1 MTCIFNAQDK
11 EDNEGKTWKIPLLG
25 RSKQNEKWSFFPLKI
40 QEGKK
45 RKNKKNWPSVNK
57 IPLKNK
63 MSD

>member
-25 RSKQNEKWSFFPLKI
+25 RSKNEKWSFFPLKI
-40 QEGKK
+40 QERKE

>member
-1 MTCIFNAQDK
+1 MTCIFNAQDE
-11 EDNEGKTWKIPLLG
+11 EDNEVKTWKIPFLG
-25 RSKQNEKWSFFPLKI
+25 RSKQNEKWSFPLKI
-40 QEGKK
+40 QEGKE